1 MTRTILILVL
11 VGMLF
16 AGFEGAA
23 DAAGPEMPVG
33 QDHGHEFHGSVHAES
48 NEHDDA
54 ADHDD
59 HFCHCGVHAVALLP
73 VVVAPVIRKSS
84 KPSARHDRRIAS
96 LAGPPL
102 LRPPNS

>member
-1 MTRTILILVL
+1 MTRTILISVILCTAL
-11 VGMLF
+11 

-23 DAAGPEMPVG
+23 DAAGPGMPVG
-33 QDHGHEFHGSVHAES
+33 QDHGHEL
-48 NEHDDA
+48 HDSAHTGNHEQGDV

-59 HFCHCGVHAVALLP
+59 HFCHCGMHAVALLP
-73 VVVAPVIRKSS
+73 VVITPVIQKSS
-84 KPSARHDRRIAS
+84 RPNTRHDRRVSS